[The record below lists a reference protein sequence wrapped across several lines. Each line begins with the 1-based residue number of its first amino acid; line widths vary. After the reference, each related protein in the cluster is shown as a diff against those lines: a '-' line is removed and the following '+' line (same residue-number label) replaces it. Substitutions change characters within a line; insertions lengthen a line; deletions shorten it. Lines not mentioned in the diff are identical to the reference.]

1 MSFYAILK
9 IKKIKFLRIQYF
21 AFTRDRQKR
30 KKKNPESK
38 ITAKITGYTVNL
50 KKKIYRICLVEAAMQ
65 YLEGF
70 K

>member
-1 MSFYAILK
+1 MK

-50 KKKIYRICLVEAAMQ
+50 TQRKYIEFV
-65 YLEGF
+65 
-70 K
+70 